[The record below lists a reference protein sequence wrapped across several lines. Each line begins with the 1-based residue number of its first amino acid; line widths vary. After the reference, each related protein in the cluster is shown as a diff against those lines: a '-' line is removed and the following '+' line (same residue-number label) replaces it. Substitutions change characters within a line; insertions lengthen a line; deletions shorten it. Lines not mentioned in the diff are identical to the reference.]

1 MMCSN
6 RLNKKIVIF
15 GASNSGKKLLSF
27 LKSFNFDICYFVDN
41 DKNKWGKFFCD
52 KEIKEPKILKKLIK
66 KIIL

>member
-41 DKNKWGKFFCD
+41 DKNKMGKIFCD
-52 KEIKEPKILKKLIK
+52 KENKRA
-66 KIIL
+66 